1 MLKDGLA
8 AIYIYNLMIHNFSN
22 KLFKDIRNNKI
33 ISSKSKILAFTEFYD
48 YYRTRGEEPPTM
60 EEIEEVEE
68 NK

>member
-1 MLKDGLA
+1 
-8 AIYIYNLMIHNFSN
+8 MIHNFSN

>member
-1 MLKDGLA
+1 M
-8 AIYIYNLMIHNFSN
+8 YNFG
-22 KLFKDIRNNKI
+22 KRLFKDIRNNKI